1 MAKPKPPSAEAKA
14 RQEAEA
20 ALPKLQ
26 RKLDHLLA
34 GNVEDQADDT
44 SVTGAEEIEQDDGEG
59 EDTGEEDEEE
69 DEVED
74 KIDTEEEGSDE
85 EDEIDTEEE
94 GSDEEDYDKYQDKHI
109 LPNQFQ
115 IEIVGVCV
123 VTGRSM
129 RGNRCMRG
137 NRSVYAW

>member
-85 EDEIDTEEE
+85 ED
-94 GSDEEDYDKYQDKHI
+94 YDKYQDKHI

-123 VTGRSM
+123 VTGRFM